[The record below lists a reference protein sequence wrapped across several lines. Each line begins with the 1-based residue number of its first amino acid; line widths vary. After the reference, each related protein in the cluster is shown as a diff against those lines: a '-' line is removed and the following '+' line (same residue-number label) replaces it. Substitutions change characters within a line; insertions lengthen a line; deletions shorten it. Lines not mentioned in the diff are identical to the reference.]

1 MHFEC
6 HPVDDSFFDTA
17 PMRFRHQVDL
27 DATAAK
33 VFAIFDDENSW
44 PKWFKAIHKVEWT
57 SPRPHG
63 VGSTR
68 TVTLAAATV
77 FEHFYCWEPDRRCAF
92 YLTGASMPLAHAL
105 AEDYLLEEIAPGKTP
120 LHVPRRHRAA
130 PAGGGRRPAV
140 AHVLR
145 RHVQE
150 RLRAPAELCPRSLN
164 PDRTCRA
171 TSRRH
176 TGARTWPGSAVR
188 TS

>member
-44 PKWFKAIHKVEWT
+44 PKWFKAIRKVEWT

-68 TVTLAAATV
+68 NVTLAAATV
-77 FEHFYCWEPDRRCAF
+77 FEHFYCWEPDRRFAF

-105 AEDYLLEEIAPGKTP
+105 AEDYLLEEIAPGKTRFTYR
-120 LHVPRRHRAA
+120 VGIEPRLPVA
-130 PAGGGRRPAV
+130 AGGP
-140 AHVLR
+140 L
-145 RHVQE
+145 
-150 RLRAPAELCPRSLN
+150 
-164 PDRTCRA
+164 
-171 TSRRH
+171 SRMYFDAMFKS
-176 TGARTWPGSAVR
+176 GCEQLQSYVR
-188 TS
+188 QF